1 MLYSPMIIFSFF
13 NKNSGNDIFSSN
25 EMGILSVD
33 LDNINL
39 DGDNFDEDNS
49 GAIIHVRHMTFM
61 RYI

>member
-25 EMGILSVD
+25 EMVILTVD

-39 DGDNFDEDNS
+39 DGVNFDEDNS
-49 GAIIHVRHMTFM
+49 ETIIHV
-61 RYI
+61 